1 MTFIFIIYV
10 IAGVVLFNTRSKIKS
25 LSFIEWLFV
34 PALIVGNV
42 TLFLFFLFVGLIA
55 RLFGRRQVYM
65 ANFLFIVI
73 VWVVSIVHYLL
84 ADASDFANGF
94 YIGSAFMFTV
104 FVFVDFMEGKK

>member
-1 MTFIFIIYV
+1 MRQALIAYHLLWELFFLLFSLSLTFLWLYLCCLLQQITTNPSTGVNNMTFIFIIYV

-55 RLFGRRQVYM
+55 RLFGRR
-65 ANFLFIVI
+65 
-73 VWVVSIVHYLL
+73 
-84 ADASDFANGF
+84 
-94 YIGSAFMFTV
+94 
-104 FVFVDFMEGKK
+104 